1 MRCFAMRFL
10 QRFVWGLRDYDGF
23 KVFWDGMNS
32 TVKRDLSE
40 RDKKIINS
48 RILYAWNMA
57 RHGR

>member
-1 MRCFAMRFL
+1 MRFL